1 MEMHRL
7 GRAAIF
13 LAGSIIGGLALAFI
27 IVFVHPQLLQRP
39 IAAAPDAP
47 AAAPAPTPA
56 PAPTLAPAPETA
68 TPGVAPAS
76 RVAGTPEQA
85 ADVARGPGIARP
97 VRDSAGESLNATG
110 VAPESYAAAV
120 RRAAPAVVNISTAR
134 LVTEQI
140 GPTALSQLFGD
151 VRPLYHRRVER
162 ALGSGVIADVDGHII
177 TNNHVIANADT
188 IVVTLADGREAQ
200 AVVVGR
206 DPDTDLAVL
215 HVKLKGL
222 PVMPFGRSDH
232 LQVGDGVLAIGNPLG
247 LSQTVTHGIVSATG
261 RSQLGVATF
270 EDFIQTDAAI
280 NAGNSGG
287 ALINTL
293 GDLIGIN
300 TAVLGKN
307 TGGDI
312 SVEGISFAIPV
323 NLARGVMDEILDH
336 GRVIRGWTGIVPED
350 VAVEQAQQLGLPR
363 GGVVITN
370 LYRSSPAVDASV
382 HIGDVITKVDGRD
395 VRSAQ
400 DALAQIA
407 AKKPGSH
414 VQLHLLRG
422 RSELDTTV
430 AVTERPQSR

>member
-1 MEMHRL
+1 MNLHRL
-7 GRAAIF
+7 GRAAVF
-13 LAGSIIGGLALAFI
+13 LAGSVIGGLALAFI

-39 IAAAPDAP
+39 EMVPVTTPPPQAAPEPSSSAVQP
-47 AAAPAPTPA
+47 PPGPQGTPA
-56 PAPTLAPAPETA
+56 PQPS
-68 TPGVAPAS
+68 PGM
-76 RVAGTPEQA
+76 A
-85 ADVARGPGIARP
+85 A
-97 VRDSAGESLNATG
+97 
-110 VAPESYAAAV
+110 ESYAAAV

-140 GPTALSQLFGD
+140 GPSALAQLFGD
-151 VRPLYHRRVER
+151 LRPLYRRRVER
-162 ALGSGVIADVDGHII
+162 ALGSGVIVDAAGHII

-188 IVVTLADGREAQ
+188 IMVTLADGRVTR

-206 DPDTDLAVL
+206 DPDTDLAL
-215 HVKLKGL
+215 LSIKLKQL
-222 PVMPFGRSDH
+222 PVMPLGRSDQ

-293 GDLIGIN
+293 GELIGIN

-307 TGGDI
+307 NGGDI

-336 GRVIRGWTGIVPED
+336 GRVIRGWTGVVPED
-350 VAVEQAQQLGLPR
+350 VGDEQAQQLGLPR

-370 LYRSSPAVDASV
+370 MYRGSPAVDAGLR
-382 HIGDVITKVDGRD
+382 IGDIITTVDGKSIH
-395 VRSAQ
+395 SAQ
-400 DALAQIA
+400 EALAQIA
-407 AKKPGSH
+407 AKKPGSRVRLH
-414 VQLHLLRG
+414 VIRG
-422 RSELDTTV
+422 RSELDATL
-430 AVTERPQSR
+430 AVTERPRAS

>member
-1 MEMHRL
+1 MDLHRL
-7 GRAAIF
+7 GRAAVF

-39 IAAAPDAP
+39 VAPALAAAAAPNAALPPDRAREPAP
-47 AAAPAPTPA
+47 AASGLASQTPS
-56 PAPTLAPAPETA
+56 
-68 TPGVAPAS
+68 G
-76 RVAGTPEQA
+76 
-85 ADVARGPGIARP
+85 
-97 VRDSAGESLNATG
+97 ATG
-110 VAPESYAAAV
+110 AASAFGGEPAATAPVLRGSPGMAAESYAAAV

-140 GPTALSQLFGD
+140 GPSALAQLFGD
-151 VRPLYHRRVER
+151 LRPLYRRRVER
-162 ALGSGVIADVDGHII
+162 ALGSGVIVDASGHII

-188 IVVTLADGREAQ
+188 IMVTLADGRVTR

-206 DPDTDLAVL
+206 DPDTDLAL
-215 HVKLKGL
+215 LSIKLKQL
-222 PVMPFGRSDH
+222 PVMPFGRSDQ

-293 GDLIGIN
+293 GELIGIN

-307 TGGDI
+307 NSGDI

-323 NLARGVMDEILDH
+323 NLARGVMEEILDH

-350 VAVEQAQQLGLPR
+350 VGDEQAQQLGLTR

-370 LYRSSPAVDASV
+370 MYRSSPAVDAGLR
-382 HIGDVITKVDGRD
+382 IGDIVTKVDGKS
-395 VRSAQ
+395 VHSAQ
-400 DALAQIA
+400 EALAQIA
-407 AKKPGSH
+407 AKKPGSR
-414 VQLHLLRG
+414 VQLHVLRG
-422 RSELDTTV
+422 RAELDTTL
-430 AVTERPQSR
+430 AVTERPRAS

>member
-27 IVFVHPQLLQRP
+27 IVFVHPQLLQHP
-39 IAAAPDAP
+39 TAASPE
-47 AAAPAPTPA
+47 AAAPAPQAAAPSAATPRTSTPPSEDA
-56 PAPTLAPAPETA
+56 PAATAAAGPAGHPA
-68 TPGVAPAS
+68 DIDLQPG
-76 RVAGTPEQA
+76 G
-85 ADVARGPGIARP
+85 ARP
-97 VRDSAGESLNATG
+97 VRELAAETRNTTG
-110 VAPESYAAAV
+110 VPAESYAAAV

-151 VRPLYHRRVER
+151 LRPLYRRRLER
-162 ALGSGVIADVDGHII
+162 ALGSGVIADAGGHII

-215 HVKLKGL
+215 HVKLKQL

-307 TGGDI
+307 KDVDI

-350 VAVEQAQQLGLPR
+350 VAVELAQQLGLPR

-370 LYRSSPAVDASV
+370 LYRGSPAVDASV
-382 HIGDVITKVDGRD
+382 HIGDVVTKVDGRD

-400 DALAQIA
+400 DTLAQIA

>member
-1 MEMHRL
+1 MHRL
-7 GRAAIF
+7 GRAATF

-39 IAAAPDAP
+39 ASAPSQAAAAAPPAPVTPDTSATTP
-47 AAAPAPTPA
+47 AAAPQTTPAGKPVANIVAGTPGHTGDVIRGPEILRPTSAPAPTPGN
-56 PAPTLAPAPETA
+56 P
-68 TPGVAPAS
+68 
-76 RVAGTPEQA
+76 
-85 ADVARGPGIARP
+85 
-97 VRDSAGESLNATG
+97 TG
-110 VAPESYAAAV
+110 VPAESYAAAV

-134 LVTEQI
+134 LVTEQV
-140 GPTALSQLFGD
+140 GAQLFGD
-151 VRPLYHRRVER
+151 LRPLYRRRVER
-162 ALGSGVIADVDGHII
+162 ALGSGVIADAGGHII

-215 HVKLKGL
+215 HITLKPL
-222 PVMPFGRSDH
+222 PVMPLGRSDH

-307 TGGDI
+307 NGGDI

-350 VAVEQAQQLGLPR
+350 VAVEQAQEVGLPR

-370 LYRSSPAVDASV
+370 LYRSSPAFDASV
-382 HIGDVITKVDGRD
+382 HIGDVITQVDGKD

-422 RSELDTTV
+422 RSELDMTV
-430 AVTERPQSR
+430 AVTERPQGR

>member
-27 IVFVHPQLLQRP
+27 IVFVRPQLLQRP
-39 IAAAPDAP
+39 SMASPEAAVPAATPSPAP
-47 AAAPAPTPA
+47 AAAPAPDA
-56 PAPTLAPAPETA
+56 A
-68 TPGVAPAS
+68 TPVAAP
-76 RVAGTPEQA
+76 PEHKADLTRA
-85 ADVARGPGIARP
+85 AAP
-97 VRDSAGESLNATG
+97 LNVTG
-110 VAPESYAAAV
+110 VPAESYAAAV

-140 GPTALSQLFGD
+140 GAQLFGD
-151 VRPLYHRRVER
+151 LRPLYRRRVER
-162 ALGSGVIADVDGHII
+162 ALGSGVIADAAGHII

-215 HVKLKGL
+215 HITLKPL

-307 TGGDI
+307 NGGDI

-382 HIGDVITKVDGRD
+382 HIGDVLTKVDGQD

-422 RSELDTTV
+422 RSELDITV
-430 AVTERPQSR
+430 AVTERPQGR